1 MCLQVA
7 TMSPCQTVTLV
18 GTWFQLLYNILKHQD
33 LWFPERKRM
42 TMMENAWECHS
53 FRAST
58 TWTPGKAGSSGILR
72 PGLVHLEPLHGQ
84 FVSGR
89 EIHGNLMIM
98 RMRMKMI
105 VVVAAVLRF
114 LAVPVLV
121 QVLFVPTCMILYVL
135 IVVEIVRYHEISWDI
150 MRYYYIYIYIYILLL
165 WMSCSS
171 IHSWYRWL
179 LELPEVILG
188 AAVHGEFHGATLPRY
203 VWLRWA
209 LLGFLL
215 AEGAEPDEHLRTWGK
230 MDEDVAQC
238 RGNVVAEGC
247 CELTVACWDLKSCPT
262 DRPCHGKTML
272 LGVHLP
278 LSPQKLLGIGQSST
292 RKWVAYG

>member
-1 MCLQVA
+1 
-7 TMSPCQTVTLV
+7 
-18 GTWFQLLYNILKHQD
+18 
-33 LWFPERKRM
+33 
-42 TMMENAWECHS
+42 MMENAWECHI

-89 EIHGNLMIM
+89 ENLW
-98 RMRMKMI
+98 KSDDYEDEDEDDSCSCSCSS
-105 VVVAAVLRF
+105 VSSCSCSCSSSF
-114 LAVPVLV
+114 
-121 QVLFVPTCMILYVL
+121 CSYLYVL
-135 IVVEIVRYHEISWDI
+135 INCWNHEISWDI
-150 MRYYYIYIYIYILLL
+150 TIIL

-179 LELPEVILG
+179 LELRKVILR
-188 AAVHGEFHGATLPRY
+188 AAAGEFHGATLLRY

-215 AEGAEPDEHLRTWGK
+215 AEGAELRTWGK
-230 MDEDVAQC
+230 MEQC
-238 RGNVVAEGC
+238 RGNVVWRWLKVVA
-247 CELTVACWDLKSCPT
+247 ELTVACWDLNSCPT